1 MVKRLGI
8 IVQAHMGST
17 RLPNKMLKDLC
28 GKTVIGH
35 VISRLKL
42 VKNADALIIATSDLP
57 ADDLLVQECQ
67 KYDVKVF
74 RGSDSDVLGRFYHA
88 ACEYKLTDVARVC
101 ADNTFV
107 DWSLIDREI
116 EKYKSLTNSVVVP
129 GKNVPLGLGCEIFS
143 FAMLEEAFRCGQ
155 ERYHREHVTPYIY
168 EKHPLKVPVDYPV
181 CYGKYRLTL
190 DTIDDWKLI
199 EILYK
204 KLYMGADDITIEQLN
219 KVLEDNP
226 SLIELNGHVHQKDA
240 KE

>member
-42 VKNADALIIATSDLP
+42 VKNADELIIATSALP

-88 ACEYKLTDVARVC
+88 ACEYNLTDVARVC

-116 EKYKSLTNSVVVP
+116 EKYKSVANSVVVP
-129 GKNVPLGLGCEIFS
+129 GENVPLGLGCEIFS
-143 FAMLEEAFRCGQ
+143 FSMLEEAFQCGQ

-168 EKHPLKVPVDYPV
+168 EMHPSKVQVDYPV
-181 CYGKYRLTL
+181 CYSKYRLTL

-199 EILYK
+199 EKLYK
-204 KLYMGADDITIEQLN
+204 KLYAGADDITIEQIN
-219 KVLEDNP
+219 KVMEENP
-226 SLIELNGHVHQKDA
+226 SFIEINSHVHQKEV